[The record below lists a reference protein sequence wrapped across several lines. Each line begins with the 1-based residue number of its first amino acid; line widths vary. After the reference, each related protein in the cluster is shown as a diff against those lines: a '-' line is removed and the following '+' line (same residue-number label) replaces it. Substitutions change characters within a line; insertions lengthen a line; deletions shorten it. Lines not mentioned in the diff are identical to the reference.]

1 MPNHGGIE
9 AAKEALKSVSKKP
22 IAKSYYQILISNI
35 NIEQFHF

>member
-22 IAKSYYQILISNI
+22 IAKSYYPIFNI
-35 NIEQFHF
+35 DIEQFDF